1 MQGINELLT
10 DRDAK
15 VCVVSHANPDGDAL
29 GSALA
34 LGGILL
40 NFGLTEVSV
49 VMPNSFPEFLSWMP
63 WSKDVIIGTKN
74 PNAASRA
81 ITGASVVFCVDFN
94 ALERTEN
101 LQGYLA
107 KSKAKKVLVDH
118 HPLPGQGFDIYYSDV
133 SASSTAEMIYE
144 LACLLHSEFLISP
157 EVAECLY
164 AGIITD
170 TGSLSYSCNNPRTY
184 QIVANLVSLGVD
196 AAKLQRLIYNTF
208 SENRLR
214 LLGYSISEKLVVMH
228 SFNTAYISLSK
239 EDLQKYSFSIGD
251 TEGIVN
257 HAMSIKG
264 IDLAAIFLQYNDYVK
279 ISFRSAGAI
288 DVNEFA
294 RNHFNGGGH
303 RNASGGRSSESLGDA
318 IKRFERLV
326 VEYRKDEP
334 GFVNDDSFK
343 LNR

>member
-1 MQGINELLT
+1 MQGISDLLS
-10 DRDAK
+10 DKDAK
-15 VCVVSHANPDGDAL
+15 VCVLSHTNPDGDAL

-34 LGGILL
+34 LGGILR
-40 NFGLTEVSV
+40 NFGFAKVSV
-49 VMPNSFPEFLSWMP
+49 VMPNNFPDFLSWMP

-74 PNAASRA
+74 PKAAMLA
-81 ITGASVVFCVDFN
+81 ITEASVIFCVDFN

-107 KSKAKKVLVDH
+107 KSKAKRVLIDH
-118 HPLPGQGFDIYYSDV
+118 HPQPGDSFDLYFSEV
-133 SASSTAEMIYE
+133 GASSTAELVYE
-144 LACLLHSEFLISP
+144 LACLLTLESFISL

-184 QIVANLVSLGVD
+184 QIVANLVSIGVD
-196 AAKLQRLIYNTF
+196 AAYLQRLIYNTF

-214 LLGYSISEKLVVMH
+214 LLGFSLSERLVVMH
-228 SFNTAYISLSK
+228 SCRTAYIRLGK
-239 EDLQKYSFSIGD
+239 QDLQKYSFAIGD

-257 HAMSIKG
+257 YAMSIKDV
-264 IDLAAIFLQYNDYVK
+264 DLAAIFLQYNDYVK
-279 ISFRSAGAI
+279 ISFRSSGPI

-303 RNASGGRSSESLGDA
+303 SNASGGKSPESLDETVS
-318 IKRFERLV
+318 RFERLV
-326 VEYRKDEP
+326 LEARKP
-334 GFVNDDSFK
+334 GV
-343 LNR
+343 